1 MTLLWQKAKKAKKP
15 TPAPTSSSWFGRRK
29 LLEEYTAFKKS
40 QLKEMDVVRQL
51 RSDDTDDAGD
61 DDDGERVA
69 KTPAP
74 SSDDDD
80 TSNNDDLAIFRN
92 FVFGKCMIDGKEDLT
107 KTPTTPAPAGT
118 ATGAS
123 SVAATTT
130 PQ

>member
-1 MTLLWQKAKKAKKP
+1 MGF
-15 TPAPTSSSWFGRRK
+15 SRR
-29 LLEEYTAFKKS
+29 
-40 QLKEMDVVRQL
+40 L
-51 RSDDTDDAGD
+51 RTDDTDDAGD